1 MNSPQQFRTAFNGF
15 HREDVVNYISYISKK
30 HETQLAELR
39 AESEELRAHLAQVQK
54 DAGHT
59 AGLRD
64 KLAALEQEKEQL
76 AQSLESLRTETD
88 SLLNDAAEK
97 EAAAETARTALS
109 EAREE
114 IAALNAQ
121 LAQALAQTAE
131 QKARLDA
138 LSQENQA
145 LKAAPLTDPAP
156 ADPSRTWSEELNA
169 YRRAERTERRAR
181 ERVNQMF
188 DKANGTLA
196 EASVRMEHAA
206 ADISTLTARIEEDLK
221 LLHQAIAQ
229 SGTTMADTAVM
240 LGAIRPELD

>member
-39 AESEELRAHLAQVQK
+39 AESEELRAHLAQAQE

-59 AGLRD
+59 ADLRD
-64 KLAALEQEKEQL
+64 KLAALEREKEQL
-76 AQSLESLRTETD
+76 AQSLESLRAETD

-121 LAQALAQTAE
+121 LAQALAQTTE
-131 QKARLDA
+131 QKARLEA

-156 ADPSRTWSEELNA
+156 ADPSRTWNEELNA